1 VLAGSARHW
10 NFEIRGVVRRDRR
23 LRWSAIPGTN
33 ASSNT
38 LLTCGACDVRSATD
52 ARNQWPI
59 RLGMD
64 SELSPLKYVVETA
77 IFIHYR

>member
-1 VLAGSARHW
+1 MRFAVLFAVIGDC
-10 NFEIRGVVRRDRR
+10 GG
-23 LRWSAIPGTN
+23 LRFPVTN
-33 ASSNT
+33 ASSTT

-64 SELSPLKYVVETA
+64 AELSPLKYVGGNGD
-77 IFIHYR
+77 IQCYR